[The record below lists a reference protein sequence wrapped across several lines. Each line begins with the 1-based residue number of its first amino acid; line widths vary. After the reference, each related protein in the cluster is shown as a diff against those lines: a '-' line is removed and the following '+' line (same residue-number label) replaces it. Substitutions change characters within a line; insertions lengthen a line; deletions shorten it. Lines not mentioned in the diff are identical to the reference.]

1 VYVAHNKMSKYGSAQ
16 FIKYME
22 HHLQSHGKKAK
33 FAIYTLVQITVP
45 LTGLS
50 GIPYKELL

>member
-1 VYVAHNKMSKYGSAQ
+1 VSVTHNKINRCGCAQ

-22 HHLQSHGKKAK
+22 HHLQYHGEKAK
-33 FAIYTLVQITVP
+33 FAIYMLVQIVT

-50 GIPYKELL
+50 GIPYKELF